1 MRLEDRKDAPMGLAE
16 RRAAKEF
23 QDGQFPEWK
32 RKIDAAAGFPVEV
45 TVNWEQLAGDDYA
58 HLYAEAWPKV
68 YFEPLV
74 AALAEISKDAM
85 GKDALK
91 GALKKIEIVNVGG
104 IYYGDRWA
112 SFSSGVLKLDH
123 QPFSNIDDVKDRTK
137 GVVDLLEKS
146 L

>member
-1 MRLEDRKDAPMGLAE
+1 MGLAE

-23 QDGQFPEWK
+23 EVGQFPEWK
-32 RKIDAAAGFPVEV
+32 RKIEAAAGFPVELV
-45 TVNWEQLAGDDYA
+45 IDFEKLALPDYA
-58 HLYAEAWPKV
+58 HLYADAWPKV

-74 AALAEISKDAM
+74 AGLTEICKDAM

-91 GALKKIEIVNVGG
+91 GALKKIEIVNVGD

-112 SFSSGVLKLDH
+112 SFSDGVLRLDH
-123 QPFSNIDDVKDRTK
+123 QPFSNIDYVNERTK
-137 GVVDLLEKS
+137 GLVECLEKA